1 MLSVFIIFTTLSR
14 PLLSVNKVFTF
25 LDKRI
30 IFQKNTLKSS
40 RIILL
45 FIRPWG
51 TDVFR
56 CKSVAISNIFGAQ
69 LNRLNSVH
77 VL

>member
-1 MLSVFIIFTTLSR
+1 MSGAKCAIGFYYFTTLLR

-51 TDVFR
+51 TDVFM
-56 CKSVAISNIFGAQ
+56 
-69 LNRLNSVH
+69 
-77 VL
+77 